1 MDYRFANA
9 SDVAA
14 LTAFAGDYYAG
25 EPETTLEAR
34 EKLCWTR
41 LGDDRRIVIFEDEDV
56 LVATL
61 VYKPSPGGFDLEE
74 FIVSG
79 GGLIAAEAFHL
90 LLDELLAPT
99 AKVFVT
105 KPVDIAEA
113 MQFWRTQGFEAD
125 RVSLAQRDPSR
136 RAAAKE
142 G

>member
-1 MDYRFANA
+1 MDYRFADA
-9 SDVAA
+9 SDIPA
-14 LTAFAGDYYAG
+14 LTEFAGEYYAG
-25 EPETTLEAR
+25 NPGATLEAR

-41 LGDDRRIVIFEDEDV
+41 LGDDRRIVIFEDEDR

-61 VYKPSPGGFDLEE
+61 VYKPSKSGFDLEE
-74 FIVSG
+74 FIAVG

-99 AKVFVT
+99 AKVFV
-105 KPVDIAEA
+105 PQPLDNVDA

-125 RVSLAQRDPSR
+125 RVSLARRDASR
-136 RAAAKE
+136 RAAVND